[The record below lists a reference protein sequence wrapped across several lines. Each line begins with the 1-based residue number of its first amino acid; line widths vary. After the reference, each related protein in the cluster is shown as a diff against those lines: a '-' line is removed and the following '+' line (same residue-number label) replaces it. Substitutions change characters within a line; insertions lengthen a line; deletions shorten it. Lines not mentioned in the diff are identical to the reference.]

1 MRFKRFILAGFC
13 GLLAPLVVS
22 AQPHKQSQMK
32 ARELFVNQK
41 ADGLEVTVKWR
52 DRNGQFSVIDPSREF
67 KMGDEIRVEFRSNF
81 DGLVYFLNVTPEG
94 VLKVIHKDTVRADTL
109 NVLPTSPST
118 IQFDN
123 ASGIE
128 VLKIVLAR
136 QPVDE
141 FETALRT
148 GGQMGPPRPA
158 DLVANRLKLSE
169 EVGVVTPKPGQECGG
184 LELSVGGKKT
194 ACRGLIVAKGN
205 EKKGEGAVFVAA
217 PSSYTSNT
225 TKSNALQSGEFAL
238 IELRFK
244 HVRVQ

>member
-22 AQPHKQSQMK
+22 AQPHKQGEMR
-32 ARELFVNQK
+32 ARELFVSQK

-52 DRNGQFSVIDPSREF
+52 DRNGQFSVIDPGREF
-67 KMGDEIRVEFRSNF
+67 RMGDQLRLEFRSNF
-81 DGLVYFLNVTPEG
+81 DGLVYFLNITPQG
-94 VLKVIHKDTVRADTL
+94 SLRVIHKDTVRADTL
-109 NVLPTSPST
+109 NVLPTSPGA
-118 IQFDN
+118 IEFDN
-123 ASGIE
+123 DSGIE
-128 VLKIVLAR
+128 VLKIILAR
-136 QPVDE
+136 QPIDE
-141 FETALRT
+141 FETALRS
-148 GGQMGPPRPA
+148 GGQMGAPRPEELA
-158 DLVANRLKLSE
+158 LNKLKFSE
-169 EVGVVTPKPGQECGG
+169 PVGVVTPKPGQECGG

-194 ACRGLIVAKGN
+194 ACRGLIVTKGN

-217 PSSYTSNT
+217 PSSYASNT